1 MAEIISFK
9 ENKKIRLKLELKET
23 NGHIKRAENLIIKAL
38 RAEKHKQHYQAG
50 RLFVKLERKKKLL
63 ENEIKKI

>member
-23 NGHIKRAENLIIKAL
+23 NGYIKQAENLIIKAL

-50 RLFVKLERKKKLL
+50 RLFVKLS
-63 ENEIKKI
+63 